1 MPISTIIHIEFKLL
15 DASNININRL
25 HLFFRLHLFCKQLLA
40 IAYDSEC
47 H

>member
-1 MPISTIIHIEFKLL
+1 MSIAAIVHIEFKLL
-15 DASNININRL
+15 DTSDINVNRL
-25 HLFFRLHLFCKQLLA
+25 HLFSRLHLFCKQLLA